1 MGARGTMSRR
11 SSLLRASAVAMSLLG
26 GLALPSEAQ
35 RVSGLVLRPDSVSAA
50 AQVLVEW
57 RTRRGAVQRVLTDG
71 AGRFSIQLPREDSV
85 YLRILRPGY
94 RPQEATPLLVLLGET
109 ATARI
114 VLRDQAIV
122 LSAMRVAGESACT
135 GRSDAPAWTL
145 LEQARTAILTASLA
159 ERDPLLKIDAVEY
172 EGDATPAGA
181 ILLRDESV
189 RRSGT
194 SSQASQ
200 AQRDSIFRFGYVRRS
215 RSDTTYYHAPT
226 PDVIVDER
234 FRSRYCAALVPADS
248 SPDGLIGVRF
258 QPARRPGPGIADVTG
273 VFWLDD
279 DRYLLSRVEFEYFN
293 VPVHHRVEGLGGYLE
308 FAVLPSGHWLLREWL
323 FRMPNLIA
331 THYAPI
337 TVLRPDG
344 SYPTN
349 RAGEP
354 IRSATPV
361 RSATGLWAH
370 GRIVYRVE
378 SNGRVVHTDSSGASL
393 LERATPRR

>member
-1 MGARGTMSRR
+1 MSARATMSRLR
-11 SSLLRASAVAMSLLG
+11 HFVRGGSFVLSLLLSIAVPSA
-26 GLALPSEAQ
+26 AQ
-35 RVSGLVLRPDSVSAA
+35 RIAGQVLRPDSVSAA

-57 RTRRGAVQRVLTDG
+57 RTRRGALQRVLTDG

-85 YLRILRPGY
+85 FLRVLRPGY
-94 RPQEATPLLVLLGET
+94 RPQEATPLLVPLGET
-109 ATARI
+109 VTARI
-114 VLRDQAIV
+114 VLRDQAVV
-122 LSAMRVAGESACT
+122 LGAMRVAGESACT

-159 ERDPLLKIDAVEY
+159 ERDPLLRIDAVEY

-181 ILLRDESV
+181 ILLRDGSV
-189 RRSGT
+189 RRSGA
-194 SSQASQ
+194 SAQASQ

-215 RSDTTYYHAPT
+215 RSDTTYYHAPS
-226 PDVIVDER
+226 PDVLVDER

-279 DRYLLSRVEFEYFN
+279 DRFLLSRVEFEYLN
-293 VPVHHRVEGLGGYLE
+293 VPVHHRVQGLGGYLE
-308 FAVLPSGHWLLREWL
+308 FTVLPSGHWLLREWL

-344 SYPTN
+344 NYPTN

-354 IRSATPV
+354 IRSAIPV

-378 SNGRVVHTDSSGASL
+378 SNGSVVLTDSAGASL